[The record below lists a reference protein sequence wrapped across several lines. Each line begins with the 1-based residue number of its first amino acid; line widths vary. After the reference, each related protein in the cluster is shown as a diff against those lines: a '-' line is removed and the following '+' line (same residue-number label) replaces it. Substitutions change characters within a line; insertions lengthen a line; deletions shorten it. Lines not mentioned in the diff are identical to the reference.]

1 MYKVNVSKGGITWT
15 IYRRYDQFFEFDKKV
30 IIGSTKTI

>member
-1 MYKVNVSKGGITWT
+1 MYKIAVTKGGVSWT

-30 IIGSTKTI
+30 RA